1 MELVLIAGALVAAY
15 LFMRSS
21 APAAVL
27 PPSPVAQNIV
37 RSIPVM
43 QPPAFGVAM
52 ESNVHTCTPSQST
65 VPLVAPS
72 IADSTVGGVDL
83 FAASGGITPD
93 AAGDVLIGSF
103 TGTDGVVQYQYR
115 RPNGDTYTT
124 TVKNP

>member
-21 APAAVL
+21 APAVL
-27 PPSPVAQNIV
+27 ASPPSPAEQNII
-37 RSIPVM
+37 RSIPM
-43 QPPAFGVAM
+43 MKPPVFGVAT
-52 ESNVHTCTPSQST
+52 EDNIHTCTPSQST
-65 VPLVAPS
+65 IPLVTPS

-83 FAASGGITPD
+83 FAASGGMTPT
-93 AAGDVLIGSF
+93 AGDVLIGSF

-115 RPNGDTYTT
+115 RSDGDTYTT